1 MIKST
6 NDKLPKQMKIEYL
19 QLIAHWLLD
28 EALATED
35 DLYRNTDNAYTRG
48 SARFGRQRQR
58 IINESLSGNYSWLKV
73 MNGGQDIV
81 FSIHDIPCRFSNDN
95 PDAPKKRAVL
105 ETHLFQMSLLEEAE
119 PGEAARFVFVID
131 RGLDDLAAPRAVLL
145 GFSNSGDVVCRWQ
158 SAAAVRTI
166 GLAAPSRPEAVELP
180 KPQIALKQ
188 RRNDT
193 GDAEALAGA

>member
-1 MIKST
+1 M
-6 NDKLPKQMKIEYL
+6 QMKSEYL

-35 DLYRNTDNAYTRG
+35 DLYRDTDNAYTRG

-58 IINESLSGNYSWLKV
+58 ILNESLSGHYSWLKV
-73 MNGGQDIV
+73 MNSGQDIV

-105 ETHLFQMSLLEEAE
+105 ETHLFQMPLLEETEA
-119 PGEAARFVFVID
+119 GEAARFVFVID
-131 RGLDDLAAPRAVLL
+131 RGLDGSAVPRVVLL
-145 GFSNSGDVVCRWQ
+145 GFSNSGEVVCRWN
-158 SAAAVRTI
+158 SSSVARAI
-166 GLAAPSRPEAVELP
+166 GEAAPSLPKAIELP

-188 RRNDT
+188 RHNDT
-193 GDAEALAGA
+193 GDAVALAGA